1 MLEVSIAETKGHL
14 SELIAKSAYAGER
27 FVITKR
33 NKPVAALVS
42 LEAPR
47 IIEQHEQHEQRQG
60 FASIAGKWKDFEEV
74 GKRIEDLRQLRNDSG
89 TRSDVSF

>member
-33 NKPVAALVS
+33 NKPVAALLS
-42 LEAPR
+42 LEAPQ
-47 IIEQHEQHEQRQG
+47 IIEQHEQRQG
-60 FASIAGKWKDFEEV
+60 LASIVGKWKDFEEV
-74 GKRIEDLRQLRNDSG
+74 GERIEDLRQLRNDSG
-89 TRSDVSF
+89 T

>member
-1 MLEVSIAETKGHL
+1 MPEVSIAVTKGHL

-42 LEAPR
+42 LEDLR
-47 IIEQHEQHEQRQG
+47 IIEQHEQRQG
-60 FASIAGKWKDFEEV
+60 LASITGKWKDFEEV
-74 GKRIEDLRQLRNDSG
+74 GEQIEDLRQVRKDSG
-89 TRSDVSF
+89 TRADVSL

>member
-1 MLEVSIAETKGHL
+1 MPEVSIAVTKGHL

-42 LEAPR
+42 LEDLR
-47 IIEQHEQHEQRQG
+47 IIEQHDQRQG
-60 FASIAGKWKDFEEV
+60 LASIVGKWKDFEEV
-74 GKRIEDLRQLRNDSG
+74 GERIEDLRQVRNDSG
-89 TRSDVSF
+89 TRADVSL